1 MDHRLRL
8 VAHKVVAK
16 QVPLFPLPW
25 AGADSTTVSGSQS
38 INMDNPINVRLKDA
52 DYELLWL
59 CSILR
64 LGHSHRGRA
73 ADRRMAV
80 PVSPIYPALTFV

>member
-52 DYELLWL
+52 DYESYFGCARSFVWAIVIEVGLLIGGWL
-59 CSILR
+59 CRCLLFTPR
-64 LGHSHRGRA
+64 
-73 ADRRMAV
+73 
-80 PVSPIYPALTFV
+80 